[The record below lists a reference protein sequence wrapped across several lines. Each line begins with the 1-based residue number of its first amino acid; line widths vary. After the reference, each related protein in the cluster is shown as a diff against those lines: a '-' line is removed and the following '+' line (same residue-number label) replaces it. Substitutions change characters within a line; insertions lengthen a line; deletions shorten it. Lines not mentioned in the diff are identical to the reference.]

1 MNKLKAKVYAKIN
14 LNLLITGRLGD
25 MHTLDSLMHSV
36 SLYDIVEM
44 SEGDGVYMD
53 GVRDDKNSV
62 NKVRSLMEECG
73 LPSMRFDIKK
83 GIPFSA
89 GLGGSSADM
98 SACVELV
105 KKAYGVQLD
114 TVRLGSDVTF
124 MQKGGFARVSGIGDN
139 IEYLPP
145 LDLHLVVAKGKG
157 GVSTKEAYRLFD
169 ESGIESHG
177 DTLALISALFD
188 GDWERVAKN
197 LVNDLQAPA
206 KLLNPTVADTYAHMR
221 KCTDMVLMSGSG
233 SAIFGI
239 FRSKD
244 EAINAEKILRSKV
257 CFTKYAT
264 TKKQGVEIF

>member
-1 MNKLKAKVYAKIN
+1 MNNLRARVYAKIN
-14 LNLLITGRLGD
+14 LNLLITGRQGD

-36 SLYDIVEM
+36 SLYDTVEM
-44 SEGDGVYMD
+44 SEGEGVYMD

-62 NKVRSLMEECG
+62 HKVRQLMEECG
-73 LPSMRFDIKK
+73 LPGMRFDIRK

-105 KKAYGVQLD
+105 KTAYGVQLD

-124 MQKGGFARVSGIGDN
+124 MQKGGFARVCGIGDKVD
-139 IEYLPP
+139 YLPP
-145 LDLHLVVAKGKG
+145 LDLHLVIAKGRG

-169 ESGIESHG
+169 ESGAESKG
-177 DTLALISALFD
+177 DTLALITALRD
-188 GDWERVAKN
+188 GDWKTVSEN

-206 KLLNPTVADTYAHMR
+206 KILNPTVVDTYAHMR

-233 SAIFGI
+233 SAVFGI
-239 FRSKD
+239 FRSKED
-244 EAINAEKILRSKV
+244 AISAERALRGRA
-257 CFTKYAT
+257 FAKYVT